1 MNVLITSAGRRV
13 SLVREFQFE
22 VNRRFGKGKV
32 FACDLN
38 PQLSPACQISDG
50 YFQVPPVDH
59 NNYIEKLTNICL
71 ENKIGIIIPTID
83 PELLIFANNKV
94 KLLEKGI
101 RVIISDPTFISM
113 CRDKR
118 LTHQFFDEYG
128 ITRAEDIDMEHPS
141 YPIFV
146 KPFDGSCSVGT
157 FLIQDKAGLVTLDL
171 GDPKNMYLEYFDQ
184 SAHNEFT
191 VDMYY
196 NRKSELT
203 CCIPRRRIEV
213 RSGEVNKGVTQKNFL
228 VTYIYEK
235 LKLVPGV
242 FGCINLQVFVN
253 VHTQKVIGVEI
264 NPRFGGGYP
273 LSYFAG
279 GNFPKW
285 IIDEYIDGINI
296 EYSDKWEDKLLLLR
310 YDEEVII
317 QNFEERN

>member
-1 MNVLITSAGRRV
+1 
-13 SLVREFQFE
+13 
-22 VNRRFGKGKV
+22 
-32 FACDLN
+32 
-38 PQLSPACQISDG
+38 
-50 YFQVPPVDH
+50 
-59 NNYIEKLTNICL
+59 
-71 ENKIGIIIPTID
+71 
-83 PELLIFANNKV
+83 
-94 KLLEKGI
+94 
-101 RVIISDPTFISM
+101 
-113 CRDKR
+113 
-118 LTHQFFDEYG
+118 
-128 ITRAEDIDMEHPS
+128 
-141 YPIFV
+141 
-146 KPFDGSCSVGT
+146 
-157 FLIQDKAGLVTLDL
+157 
-171 GDPKNMYLEYFDQ
+171 
-184 SAHNEFT
+184 
-191 VDMYY
+191 MYY